1 MTKTYIAEVPVEDGN
16 YHKAA
21 ILAEQYRGSIE
32 AAGGLIDYALD
43 AAGITD
49 LIRILL
55 PDDVNPVGIVPTD
68 VTFSLMYSQVDVPVV
83 EDHEIASDRTEDTG
97 QQRNI

>member
-1 MTKTYIAEVPVEDGN
+1 MKTYIAEVPVEDGN

-21 ILAEQYRGSIE
+21 ILAEQYRADIE
-32 AAGGLIDYALD
+32 AVGGSIDYALD

-55 PDDVNPVGIVPTD
+55 PDDANPDEVVPPGLS
-68 VTFSLMYSQVDVPVV
+68 FSLMHSQVDVPVV
-83 EDHEIASDRTEDTG
+83 EDHEIASDG
-97 QQRNI
+97 SGV